1 MDIDEFNKIP
11 DYQIP
16 DFSLPDNLKT
26 SDELDTRSTDYV
38 EYGKTLYARNKKI
51 KKTSKTVG
59 IISSFSAIGILT
71 GTFIFSSSNILKN
84 TFIGTTP
91 ILLRHPCFIS
101 INNSIYYSLNLENE
115 GSLNSYLIIK
125 NKDDNKESKI
135 DISSSNNYLN
145 YIDNL
150 DNGKYLISSLV
161 TNSNDYNNTSL
172 LFNEFDVNLSNIES
186 FKVVDSKLK
195 YSFYINNLDKNYSS
209 YLTIN
214 DNNMISKIELIN
226 NQYNEGEI
234 NIDSNIKIKISL
246 EKYNSD
252 EEVTLYLDDISWR

>member
-26 SDELDTRSTDYV
+26 SDELDTHSTDYV

-51 KKTSKTVG
+51 KKASKTVG

-91 ILLRHPCFIS
+91 ILLRHPCFMS

-125 NKDDNKESKI
+125 NKNNNQENKI
-135 DISSSNNYLN
+135 DISKSDNYLN
-145 YIDNL
+145 HVDNL
-150 DNGKYLISSLV
+150 IEGNYLISSLV

-172 LFNEFDVNLSNIES
+172 LFNEFDINLSNIES
-186 FKVVDSKLK
+186 FKVIDSKLK
-195 YSFYINNLDKNYSS
+195 YSFFFKNLDKNYNS

-214 DNNMISKIELIN
+214 DNNIINKIELTN

-234 NIDSNIKIKISL
+234 NIDSNINIKISI
-246 EKYNSD
+246 EKYDSD
-252 EEVTLYLDDISWR
+252 EEITLYYDDINWR